1 MSESAYGAKEKIMA
15 YCDFCGKEVKTKII
29 TKKETFYVREDAFE
43 IDAKVMVC
51 AECGEEI
58 FNEKLDTETLN
69 SVYDKYRKKHNLLFP
84 DEIKKIRKQ
93 YELSRKDFAKLLNW
107 DDKAI
112 RRYENGAVQTQQ
124 QNDLLLFLREPNNMR
139 TYLIKKKIALSE
151 KQIAELLD
159 TINKLEQ

>member
-1 MSESAYGAKEKIMA
+1 MA
-15 YCDFCGKEVKTKII
+15 YCEFCGKEVKTKII

-69 SVYDKYRKKHNLLFP
+69 SVYDKYRKKHNLLSP

-124 QNDLLLFLREPNNMR
+124 QNDLLLFLREPENMR
-139 TYLIKKKIALSE
+139 TYLAKKKINLSE
-151 KQIAELLD
+151 KQVAELSN
-159 TINKLEQ
+159 TIDKLNQQLYKY

>member
-15 YCDFCGKEVKTKII
+15 YCEFCGKEVKTKII

-69 SVYDKYRKKHNLLFP
+69 SVYDKYRKKHNLLYP
-84 DEIKKIRKQ
+84 EEIKKIRKQ
-93 YELSRKDFAKLLNW
+93 YGLSQRDFAKLLYW

-112 RRYENGAVQTQQ
+112 RRYENGAVQTQK
-124 QNDLLLFLREPNNMR
+124 QNDLLLFLREPENMR
-139 TYLIKKKIALSE
+139 TYLAKKKINLSG
-151 KQIAELLD
+151 KQVTELLD

>member
-15 YCDFCGKEVKTKII
+15 YCEFCGKEVKTKII

-112 RRYENGAVQTQQ
+112 RRYENGAVQTQK
-124 QNDLLLFLREPNNMR
+124 QNHLLLFLREPENMR
-139 TYLIKKKIALSE
+139 TYLAKKKINLSG
-151 KQIAELLD
+151 KQVTELLD